1 MPAAEDSAHVP
12 VFPPAIY
19 LVALGL
25 GFLFQRFLPLSVGE
39 SWRAGGGWLGYAL
52 IVAGL
57 ALMVTS
63 VGLFFRAGTT
73 PNPTRPT
80 TTLVIRGP
88 YRFTRNPM
96 YVGLTVLTAGIGL
109 AAHTLW
115 PAIMALVGTVVTH
128 RVVIAREERYLE
140 QKFGAQYVEYATR
153 VRRWL

>member
-12 VFPPAIY
+12 VFPPGIY
-19 LVALGL
+19 LIALGL
-25 GFLFQRFLPLSVGE
+25 GFLFQRLLPLSVGQ
-39 SWRAGGGWLGYAL
+39 SWRVGGGWLGYAL
-52 IVAGL
+52 IVVGL
-57 ALMVTS
+57 SVMATS

-96 YVGLTVLTAGIGL
+96 YLGLTVLTAGIGL

-115 PAIMALVGTVVTH
+115 PALTALVAAVVTQ

-140 QKFGAQYVEYATR
+140 QKFGAQYVEYAKG